1 MPKGRLSSRASPLLW
16 IVFSSI
22 SPLTMRRS
30 KLGPRS
36 TLVSPTRSL
45 WRMRIFRHIQ
55 GQSRIS
61 KSSIS
66 ISKTWEEQLET
77 LLSSKIIWAVLPTR
91 KLQMM
96 FLATEPSLKAEGHL
110 VSTTLS
116 PWWTDWRKEASWT
129 GHMEMSTG
137 LEIGIP
143 RLPQIKSRGL

>member
-1 MPKGRLSSRASPLLW
+1 MRKGKLSSRASPLLW

-22 SPLTMRRS
+22 SPPTMRRF
-30 KLGPRS
+30 KLGPRF
-36 TLVSPTRSL
+36 TLVSPTKSL
-45 WRMRIFRHIQ
+45 SRMRIFRRIQ
-55 GQSRIS
+55 GQNRIS

-66 ISKTWEEQLET
+66 ISKTWEERLET

-96 FLATEPSLKAEGHL
+96 FLVIEPNLKAEGHL

-129 GHMEMSTG
+129 GHMEISTG
-137 LEIGIP
+137 LGTGIP
-143 RLPQIKSRGL
+143 HLPQIKSKGL